1 MKKCLVFLALLLLF
15 LLLLSSCQTHREDV
29 NTDAGELSFSAFTA
43 VSLDGKAIDQSVFE
57 GKKVTMINVWATF
70 CGPCI
75 REMPDL
81 AKLNEAYG
89 EDFQIIGIPI
99 DVVDH
104 RLVTQDEELAKAK
117 EIAAETGAAY
127 LHLIPSG
134 SLQEILLSEVQSVP
148 TTVFVDESGKQIGEL
163 YVGAM
168 SEKEWAEIIEALLD
182 SVK

>member
-1 MKKCLVFLALLLLF
+1 MKKRLIFLSLLLLF
-15 LLLLSSCQTHREDV
+15 LLLLSSCRSSREDV
-29 NTDAGELSFSAFTA
+29 NTDVGELSFSAFTA

-57 GKKVTMINVWATF
+57 GKKLTMINVWATF

-81 AKLNEAYG
+81 ARLNEAYG

-99 DVVDH
+99 DVVDY
-104 RLVTQDEELAKAK
+104 RLVAQDEELAKAK
-117 EIAAETGAAY
+117 EITAETGAAY
-127 LHLIPSG
+127 LHLIPSRP
-134 SLQEILLSEVQSVP
+134 LQEILLSEVQSVP
-148 TTVFVDESGKQIGEL
+148 TTVFVDENGNQIGEL

-168 SEKEWAEIIEALLD
+168 SEKEWAGIIEALLD